1 MAVIRIE
8 RNKNYTTMSNYH
20 LRDKNLSLKAKG
32 LMSVILSL
40 PNDWDYSIEGLVS
53 ILKEEKTAVKGTLNE
68 LKDHHYL
75 IVLKLKP
82 VANIRNNIEYSYTFF
97 EKPYTNDDIR
107 RLIQEIGA
115 KSLTEQDIDELGIED
130 LYVDGLGVENNTQLN
145 KDILNKDIL
154 NKDNNTSSSSYIGT
168 PPTQDQLITFLEE
181 NGFYLSPIQYET
193 ILTWLN
199 YDFDLIKYVVKNAL
213 NNNKLN
219 IKYIDKVLF
228 NLSRKNI
235 KTVKQAEEDN
245 RQFEEQKE
253 RQREEKRRN
262 NYHYMTETEKA
273 NKEQE
278 DFETMLDRVGN
289 ELQEKGIIK

>member
-1 MAVIRIE
+1 MNNEENEKDKPNYYAIIPANVRYDDNLKPMEKLLYGEISALS
-8 RNKNYTTMSNYH
+8 NKEGISWASNNYF
-20 LRDKNLSLKAKG
+20 AK
-32 LMSVILSL
+32 LYKLTPQAISKYI
-40 PNDWDYSIEGLVS
+40 NN
-53 ILKEEKTAVKGTLNE
+53 LKECGYITVDIIYKPNSKEIEKRIIGINNQLIGINKRLIGVSTYDEGGYQHTI
-68 LKDHHYL
+68 KDNNTS
-75 IVLKLKP
+75 I
-82 VANIRNNIEYSYTFF
+82 NNTSNNI
-97 EKPYTNDDIR
+97 
-107 RLIQEIGA
+107 
-115 KSLTEQDIDELGIED
+115 
-130 LYVDGLGVENNTQLN
+130 
-145 KDILNKDIL
+145 
-154 NKDNNTSSSSYIGT
+154 NNTSSSSYIGT